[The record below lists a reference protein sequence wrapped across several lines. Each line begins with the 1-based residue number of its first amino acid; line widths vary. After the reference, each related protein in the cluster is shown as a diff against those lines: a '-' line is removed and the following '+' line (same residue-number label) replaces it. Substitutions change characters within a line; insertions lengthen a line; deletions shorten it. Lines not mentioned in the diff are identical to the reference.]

1 MTALVS
7 ALGLDAMQKFF
18 EQLPDVAEASAVL
31 AINQVADRDGL
42 NLIKSTMRSQVNFP
56 VGYLEDG
63 RLAVK
68 SRANRSNLQAVISGR
83 DRPTSLA
90 RFAAGQDESNTRG
103 RGVRVTIKGGRTV
116 TLKKAFIINLKD
128 GNRGVAIPLPEG
140 QAPSSSQ
147 GAKRIGRGMWL
158 LYGPSV
164 DQVFAGV
171 ADQVLPDLGQ
181 MLSNQFLRQFARLT
195 RG

>member
-116 TLKKAFIINLKD
+116 TLKVKYADFELELEWKISRN
-128 GNRGVAIPLPEG
+128 GNSATVANG
-140 QAPSSSQ
+140 SN
-147 GAKRIGRGMWL
+147 
-158 LYGPSV
+158 SV
-164 DQVFAGV
+164 AE
-171 ADQVLPDLGQ
+171 
-181 MLSNQFLRQFARLT
+181 
-195 RG
+195 